1 MNNCADVR
9 VQKWDSVADSQVAIP
24 APRFAKIYDRN
35 VILLGSILGIQGKLF
50 IISRNILI
58 VHIRLTI
65 APGAEIIGEGRGWH
79 ASWRQPGFQWVTMV
93 TDSTARWI
101 LRPWLRNHRIPCFC
115 ILLIL
120 LPGFKSR
127 FLEPVTMARES
138 QGVFSR
144 KMTEK
149 SKGNLSFCL
158 CAIILLSPIN
168 TELWAVLLWKLDA
181 KSTLLYTPRLET

>member
-101 LRPWLRNHRIPCFC
+101 LTVDPDWGITGYLVSAYFSSYSQDSSHASSSQ
-115 ILLIL
+115 LLWQENRKE
-120 LPGFKSR
+120 FFQEKWR
-127 FLEPVTMARES
+127 KRAREIY
-138 QGVFSR
+138 
-144 KMTEK
+144 
-149 SKGNLSFCL
+149 LSVCVLSYYCL
-158 CAIILLSPIN
+158 PSILSY
-168 TELWAVLLWKLDA
+168 ER
-181 KSTLLYTPRLET
+181 SSYGS